1 MVEYK
6 TVAIAASR
14 YDEMGAAN
22 GLKSGGIQSYEIRNR
37 SFFPISFMHS
47 NLYEMS

>member
-22 GLKSGGIQSYEIRNR
+22 GLKSGGIQSYEIRHR
-37 SFFPISFMHS
+37 KLFPWFCNSI
-47 NLYEMS
+47 NLNKP